1 MSELH
6 LWAIGY
12 ENKEK
17 AEKAREAISQLAW
30 GEGRA
35 GKYLL
40 LQDVAIAVRNAD
52 GSYTLDHKSISG
64 AGNIVGATA
73 VGFLAGLTVGAAF
86 TGAAI
91 GAVLGTAGTAMSAA
105 SAGIGDDFIRQ
116 IETVLK
122 PGTAALFVLDDT
134 GEGMDM
140 ILQTIRGL
148 GGTVLKTNV
157 DAERLKLIQSALSAS
172 AKST

>member
-12 ENKEK
+12 DNKEQ
-17 AEKAREAISQLAW
+17 AEQAREAISRLSW

-40 LQDVAIAVRNAD
+40 LQDVALAIRQAD
-52 GSYTLDHKSISG
+52 GSYTLDHKPSSAASNI
-64 AGNIVGATA
+64 AGCTA
-73 VGFLAGLTVGAAF
+73 VGFLAGLTVGVPI
-86 TGAAI
+86 TGATI
-91 GAVLGTAGTAMSAA
+91 GAALGAAGTAMSAA
-105 SAGIGDDFIRQ
+105 AAGISDDFIRQ
-116 IETVLK
+116 VEAILK

-134 GEGMDM
+134 GDMDM

-157 DAERLKLIQSALSAS
+157 DAERLKLIQSALSAPP
-172 AKST
+172 K